1 MARSERYDA
10 SQWRFMNSPEGQ
22 EKIRATLKNYLRSFL
37 DSAPEGGELA
47 RVQEVL
53 LMVKKYYEQEVR
65 SAKEDG
71 QVDLERDSKATEVLM
86 ALAPAMRQIRT
97 DEEVEVEDAVI
108 RNTPLPSP
116 EKIAE
121 KIEEWERFQR
131 WLSEQGK
138 ENIWD

>member
-22 EKIRATLKNYLRSFL
+22 GKIRATLKNYLRSFL

-65 SAKEDG
+65 SAQEGG
-71 QVDLERDSKATEVLM
+71 QIDIERDSKATEVLM
-86 ALAPAMRQIRT
+86 ALAPAIRQIRT
-97 DEEVEVEDAVI
+97 DEEVGVEDAAI

-121 KIEEWERFQR
+121 EIEAYERFQR